1 MAYFTSLWQSRIIES
16 HRLEYE
22 NEKFSSLLISN
33 TEIPRKTVMQRWRL
47 YGHHTKR
54 RMTGRLK
61 KWFPKGSS
69 VSNLYYYLKT
79 DQTFPNFVL
88 KSIIGFLGG
97 IVLTYLCFMFFVFQL
112 SISLIHATIMSSI
125 VGVLL
130 TLGLA
135 FSYRIRCLVFLLI
148 PQFFSRVGRYTLTCY
163 ALILILTGP
172 ATNTL
177 RNFEVL
183 SESMACSQEQ
193 IKSSVRL
200 ITEAIKTPF
209 SSMKGSIKLMVD
221 KIKKVTSRID
231 DVVSKIG
238 VLVTSIGD
246 EIQSSLDWLSYVV
259 DVCNRKFGTPND
271 YCVKVM
277 GTGLDHCKEYL
288 DKDSLDNWNK
298 SLVESACS
306 AVKKYE
312 SICIVSDYAKTSFAA
327 TLRRRLRIFTA
338 RITETF
344 FVDIETH
351 HTHSFSN
358 NSSASANQVAAGI
371 VTEIRNRADPL
382 LTWLSWSSCVTS
394 LFLLLIIF
402 RAKYYQQM
410 YETRSRFDNR
420 YVTKELGELDF
431 KRYMDGR
438 ETVLPLN
445 RRERA
450 KYISIMSYRLIATE
464 KIYLTRSIV
473 FMTITTF
480 KLLIHM
486 VADYSLYWILMTIRY
501 HGRFQSQIPPGPSD
515 GGVHI
520 SGTGFVSDLIRSLFD
535 AMTTPLTSHLPSP
548 VTCLPNPH
556 PPDFKRYTQIVVLIL
571 LLWFFSLLEPYGL
584 RLRHVIMGHYRPER
598 AKARAVWLYN
608 HILRTRA
615 SFMKLARRKL
625 HREYKY
631 ASQENMTLRHLINSY
646 IPWRCFKYFL
656 KKLPNSP
663 QCLLCNTLEDLK
675 DADTKLIS
683 CETNRCPGVYCLSCF
698 SDIGKLCTICLS
710 PADYGDMSDVSLENG
725 SSDDSSD
732 SEGNRDD
739 LRLNRI
745 NNDERTAL
753 IRKTKENYKELNIYK
768 NKGGQYDACN
778 FSSGDETYTKY
789 LNPTL
794 NYYYSQDYVKD
805 IKTDDDIKNENSN
818 KDVIGEVNHYEHRK
832 RKSFK
837 TLTRKR
843 SVSRNQRHKNRRKV
857 PRHYKKLRFKNV
869 NQTILCRL
877 LLRVTQFLKIN
888 SCRFCMNIYDVR
900 RKARYIEIN
909 KKTHTRKIN
918 KNVPKNWKSVKR
930 CKTGIKIIRRSPSL
944 KVLYI
949 KHSKLSNVVNGSL
962 FVNSSNKIDITQKQ
976 NKGGEAKKNKNKKSK
991 NAPKEGKNGAD
1002 KDNGCRSVKK
1012 MCKICSSCFTYIKLG
1027 VTPSKQMLRHLKN
1040 NKEPYTSNKSNFKR
1054 RKKDGNR
1061 LKAGNDKM
1069 DECESTR
1076 NYRISTYLFENCWI
1090 KDRNDKGNRNE
1101 RMLQVAAV
1109 KTDKDREFSNKNP
1122 MKSCKCLCNFN
1133 DCTCTRKA
1141 DSFGKKR
1148 LSSFRKRIYCSNDA
1162 KKSNPLLKTDDGRDK
1177 NSKLHPNPVDPN
1189 ITRRMDYYRSLGI
1202 TDFVDPSDKP
1212 NQEFPH
1218 QNNVPA
1224 EMPKKLSTE
1233 NSPASNQSK
1242 ANFEFDRLSTS
1253 LKSFKIKELK
1263 LGISERFLHLR
1274 IRNPFPVMRDLYAH
1288 ILETT
1293 KKEKRSQQKITV
1305 EKGVLALP
1313 AVESQSCQC
1322 DCKIN
1327 KVVNRTTQI
1336 HGRNKVIKPRVLI
1349 SQKQTTDVAID
1360 VKQTTCTCATQY
1372 QATKEDKCCSC
1383 IQINVKGGDT
1393 ANVDETPESLIS
1405 ESTESLCSQSEGTK
1419 TDTTICSRVAIN
1431 YEETPRVRN
1440 KAGRRVHVVTK
1451 ANQATTTDKAE
1462 VCDVSTLTNDWWS
1475 PIEERKVAKQN
1486 KYREASRK
1494 KTPCTKHKG
1503 ISTGDGRIV
1512 KFKSEAQIIP
1522 SDSEDILSPSRYLL
1536 ESQRYYNELFS
1547 SKIYSPRVFPAIFL
1561 KAKKCGKSISSKD
1574 SIMTLRKCNIKSKG
1588 KPKRLDKRGSL
1599 SFKPKIGRARS
1610 DESSF
1615 ER

>member
-1 MAYFTSLWQSRIIES
+1 
-16 HRLEYE
+16 
-22 NEKFSSLLISN
+22 
-33 TEIPRKTVMQRWRL
+33 
-47 YGHHTKR
+47 
-54 RMTGRLK
+54 
-61 KWFPKGSS
+61 
-69 VSNLYYYLKT
+69 
-79 DQTFPNFVL
+79 
-88 KSIIGFLGG
+88 
-97 IVLTYLCFMFFVFQL
+97 
-112 SISLIHATIMSSI
+112 
-125 VGVLL
+125 
-130 TLGLA
+130 
-135 FSYRIRCLVFLLI
+135 
-148 PQFFSRVGRYTLTCY
+148 
-163 ALILILTGP
+163 
-172 ATNTL
+172 
-177 RNFEVL
+177 
-183 SESMACSQEQ
+183 
-193 IKSSVRL
+193 
-200 ITEAIKTPF
+200 
-209 SSMKGSIKLMVD
+209 MKGSIKLMVD

-382 LTWLSWSSCVTS
+382 LTWLSWSS
-394 LFLLLIIF
+394 
-402 RAKYYQQM
+402 AKYYQQM

-608 HILRTRA
+608 HILRTR
-615 SFMKLARRKL
+615 
-625 HREYKY
+625 
-631 ASQENMTLRHLINSY
+631 
-646 IPWRCFKYFL
+646 
-656 KKLPNSP
+656 
-663 QCLLCNTLEDLK
+663 
-675 DADTKLIS
+675 
-683 CETNRCPGVYCLSCF
+683 
-698 SDIGKLCTICLS
+698 
-710 PADYGDMSDVSLENG
+710 
-725 SSDDSSD
+725 
-732 SEGNRDD
+732 
-739 LRLNRI
+739 
-745 NNDERTAL
+745 
-753 IRKTKENYKELNIYK
+753 
-768 NKGGQYDACN
+768 
-778 FSSGDETYTKY
+778 
-789 LNPTL
+789 
-794 NYYYSQDYVKD
+794 
-805 IKTDDDIKNENSN
+805 
-818 KDVIGEVNHYEHRK
+818 
-832 RKSFK
+832 
-837 TLTRKR
+837 
-843 SVSRNQRHKNRRKV
+843 
-857 PRHYKKLRFKNV
+857 
-869 NQTILCRL
+869 
-877 LLRVTQFLKIN
+877 
-888 SCRFCMNIYDVR
+888 
-900 RKARYIEIN
+900 
-909 KKTHTRKIN
+909 
-918 KNVPKNWKSVKR
+918 
-930 CKTGIKIIRRSPSL
+930 
-944 KVLYI
+944 
-949 KHSKLSNVVNGSL
+949 
-962 FVNSSNKIDITQKQ
+962 
-976 NKGGEAKKNKNKKSK
+976 GGEAKKNKNKKSK
-991 NAPKEGKNGAD
+991 NAPREGKNVAD

-1109 KTDKDREFSNKNP
+1109 KTDKDREFSN
-1122 MKSCKCLCNFN
+1122 
-1133 DCTCTRKA
+1133 
-1141 DSFGKKR
+1141 
-1148 LSSFRKRIYCSNDA
+1148 
-1162 KKSNPLLKTDDGRDK
+1162 
-1177 NSKLHPNPVDPN
+1177 
-1189 ITRRMDYYRSLGI
+1189 
-1202 TDFVDPSDKP
+1202 
-1212 NQEFPH
+1212 
-1218 QNNVPA
+1218 
-1224 EMPKKLSTE
+1224 PKKLSTE

-1263 LGISERFLHLR
+1263 LYVLPHCVQKNLFFTVVNLILNLRGISERFLHLR

-1293 KKEKRSQQKITV
+1293 KKEKRSQQKIT
-1305 EKGVLALP
+1305 
-1313 AVESQSCQC
+1313 
-1322 DCKIN
+1322 
-1327 KVVNRTTQI
+1327 
-1336 HGRNKVIKPRVLI
+1336 
-1349 SQKQTTDVAID
+1349 
-1360 VKQTTCTCATQY
+1360 
-1372 QATKEDKCCSC
+1372 
-1383 IQINVKGGDT
+1383 GDT

-1522 SDSEDILSPSRYLL
+1522 S
-1536 ESQRYYNELFS
+1536 
-1547 SKIYSPRVFPAIFL
+1547 
-1561 KAKKCGKSISSKD
+1561 
-1574 SIMTLRKCNIKSKG
+1574 G